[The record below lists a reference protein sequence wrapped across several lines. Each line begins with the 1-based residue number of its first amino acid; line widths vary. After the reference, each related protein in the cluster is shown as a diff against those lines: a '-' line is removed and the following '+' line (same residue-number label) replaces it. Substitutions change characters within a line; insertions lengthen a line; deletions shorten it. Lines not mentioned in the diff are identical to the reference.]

1 MGSGI
6 VPRGPRD
13 PGGTTPPEPDARR
26 DEMLRLIRA
35 GIEEIEARGDVDP
48 RVSDIVR
55 RAGLSNKAFYR
66 HFRSKDDLLL
76 AVLEEGMQLR
86 MQEFERRLAE
96 AGSALEQVRAWVWII
111 LEQAQ
116 NPALSAAT
124 RPILAYQARLAES
137 LGPQLWHH
145 RDRLRQT
152 IQAILEAGK
161 RSGELADCDPAGD
174 ADAIQYLAMG
184 WMHGQ
189 VLARVIPTREDCE
202 RIVEFAVRGL
212 RR

>member
-6 VPRGPRD
+6 GPRD
-13 PGGTTPPEPDARR
+13 PGDPPATAAARR
-26 DEMLRLIRA
+26 EEVLRLIRA
-35 GIEEIEARGDVDP
+35 GIEEIEQRGDVDP

-66 HFRSKDDLLL
+66 HFRSKDELLL

-86 MQEFERRLAE
+86 MQEFERRLAA
-96 AGSALEQVRAWVWII
+96 AGSALDRVRAWVWVI

-116 NPALSAAT
+116 DPTLSAAT
-124 RPILAYQARLAES
+124 RPILAHQARLAES
-137 LGPQLWHH
+137 LGPQLWQH
-145 RDRLRQT
+145 RDRLRES
-152 IQAILEAGK
+152 IQEILEEGK
-161 RSGELADCDPAGD
+161 RSGELSDCDPEGD

-189 VLARVIPTREDCE
+189 VLARVIPTREACE
-202 RIVEFAVRGL
+202 RIVEFAIRGL
-212 RR
+212 RRR